1 MFKEIIA
8 ICSFLLLLIIL
19 FCYLYFV
26 EIYEVK
32 YSIEKIYDYDG
43 SVKGFVITS
52 VPVNATGSS
61 AWFRNTYFDFAIL
74 EGEDSVQNAY
84 KLSENQLVI
93 LVNSEFTPIVLELNS
108 KYSSFSSILEINSIL
123 DMERLDNN
131 KFNKSYEQKI

>member
-52 VPVNATGSS
+52 VPVNAMGSS

-74 EGEDSVQNAY
+74 EGEDSVENAY